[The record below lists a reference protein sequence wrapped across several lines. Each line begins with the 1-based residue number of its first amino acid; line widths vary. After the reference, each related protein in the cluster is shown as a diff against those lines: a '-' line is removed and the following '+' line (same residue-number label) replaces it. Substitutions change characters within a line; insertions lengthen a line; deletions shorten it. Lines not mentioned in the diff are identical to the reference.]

1 MSNTLLPV
9 AQFMPMFDPLGSV
22 IGCMILIYLAATWVS
37 GFVAI
42 AAAFRAPRFGRAV
55 GAAVFASALLLFLWF
70 ARGTI
75 RSHRDLD
82 SALLIAAA
90 APALLGLI
98 AWVIG
103 ARRAGRLELWSAPL
117 IVLACVGLAVVM
129 VRRDLDF
136 RVRRDALIAAA
147 KRGDATEVRKLL
159 ETGLSPGTT
168 DHSTNTLLELAPDAE
183 TTEVLLAARAPIG
196 PRVLPWTAQN
206 GNLPKLRVLLARG
219 ADPNRPMGDK
229 TAAMLA
235 WWSKQEAA
243 LELLRQAGARD
254 AAELQQATGA
264 LARAVEAG
272 DAAAVGH
279 RLARDYV
286 DEERF
291 EGLKVAA
298 KRGDAAVLAQ
308 LMGSTMAYRE
318 ITDAALVAVEHDQ
331 VAAYKQL
338 MDEVYRRKAGY
349 IIVETTDAALAIAA
363 KRGNLEIARDA
374 MARAEPG
381 YPTPLDRARKRGDVA
396 VEKLILAAEAV
407 AP

>member
-1 MSNTLLPV
+1 MSSFLPV

-55 GAAVFASALLLFLWF
+55 GAAVFASALLLYLWF

-75 RSHRDLD
+75 RSYRNPD
-82 SALLIAAA
+82 STFLIAAA

-98 AWVIG
+98 AWLIG
-103 ARRAGRLELWSAPL
+103 APRARRLELWSAPL
-117 IVLACVGLAVVM
+117 IVLACVGLGVVLT
-129 VRRDLDF
+129 RRDLDF
-136 RVRRDALIAAA
+136 RARRDAIVAAA
-147 KRGDATEVRKLL
+147 KRGDASEVRKLL
-159 ETGLSPGTT
+159 ATGLSADTT
-168 DHSTNTLLELAPDAE
+168 DHSSNTLLELAPDAE
-183 TTEVLLAARAPIG
+183 TTELLLTARATIG
-196 PRVLPWTAQN
+196 PRVLPWTAQE
-206 GNLPKLRVLLARG
+206 GNLPKMRVLLAHG
-219 ADPNRPMGDK
+219 ADPNRPMGDR
-229 TAAMLA
+229 TAAQLA
-235 WWSKQEAA
+235 WWSKQEEA
-243 LELLRQAGARD
+243 LELLRQAGARE
-254 AAELQQATGA
+254 ASGFQQATGA

-272 DAAAVGH
+272 DAAAVKH
-279 RLARDYV
+279 RLASDYV
-286 DEERF
+286 DQERI

-298 KRGDAAVLAQ
+298 KRGDASVLAH

-349 IIVETTDAALAIAA
+349 ILVETTDAALAIAA

-381 YPTPLDRARKRGDVA
+381 YPTPLDRARERRDVA
-396 VEKLILAAEAV
+396 VEKLLLAAEPSV
-407 AP
+407 AR